1 MTTTGYAHIELR
13 DGIPYITDTAT
24 KVHVLI
30 DTHLAYGWDGAELQR
45 QLPHLTLGQ
54 VYDALAYY
62 YDHRD
67 EIDDIL
73 EEKQRMAD
81 ELLPELVNQELHA
94 KLKARVD
101 EFSAS
106 RE

>member
-1 MTTTGYAHIELR
+1 MTATGYAHIELR
-13 DGIPYITDTAT
+13 DGIPFIAETAT

-62 YDHRD
+62 YDHKD
-67 EIDDIL
+67 EIDRIL
-73 EEKQRMAD
+73 DEKERMAE
-81 ELLPELVNQELHA
+81 ELRPQLENQALRARLQAA
-94 KLKARVD
+94 K
-101 EFSAS
+101 
-106 RE
+106 

>member
-13 DGIPYITDTAT
+13 DGIPFITGTAT

-62 YDHRD
+62 YDHKD
-67 EIDDIL
+67 EIDRIL
-73 EEKQRMAD
+73 EEKERMAE
-81 ELLPELVNQELHA
+81 ELLPTLVNPELHA
-94 KLKARVD
+94 KLKARAD
-101 EFSAS
+101 AFRSS